1 MLRYRVWIAPVVPA
15 LTHATPDEVIGFE
28 DAAFAYASLAIVHIR
43 LQIGSFGAAGL
54 PSGPE
59 SAAAAVLPARL
70 PFLPDQLVR
79 VPGDA
84 SRNDLSLV
92 AAPALSAAFRG
103 PRDGKQANDGR
114 TPRYSRLNSPTG
126 RRNHRASFLNI
137 R

>member
-1 MLRYRVWIAPVVPA
+1 MLRYRVWIAPVIPA
-15 LTHATPDEVIGFE
+15 LTHATPNEVIGFE
-28 DAAFAYASLAIVHIR
+28 DAAFGYASLAIVHVR
-43 LQIGSFGAAGL
+43 LRSGWYGAVGL

-70 PFLPDQLVR
+70 PFLPDQPVH

-84 SRNDLSLV
+84 SRSGLSLV
-92 AAPALSAAFRG
+92 AATALSAAFRG

-126 RRNHRASFLNI
+126 MRAIIAHRF
-137 R
+137 